1 MKNQF
6 YLNLKPDQF
15 QRRFGIKI
23 ETLKAMVSALENFKS
38 ENQKDKRGRRTILT
52 LEEQV
57 LVTLEYWREYRTY
70 FHIGTTWGVS
80 ESTICRIVTDIEST
94 LMKTGKFRIPGKK
107 ALLKDSD
114 YPEYVVMDV
123 TETTIERPKKKQ
135 KRYYSG
141 KKKCHTLKTQ
151 LVINQETKEIICTA
165 FGSGHCHDFN
175 LFKKSK
181 IHFHPETNSLQD
193 SGYQGIKDYHTN
205 SYIPRKKPKNGKLS
219 RIEKDYNRV
228 LAQERIVIEHVN
240 RSLKIFKILSSRYRN
255 RRRRYGLRCNLLSA
269 IYNYELALAAQI

>member
-6 YLNLKPDQF
+6 YLNLKPEQF

-23 ETLKAMVSALENFKS
+23 QTLKAMVNALQNFRLENP
-38 ENQKDKRGRRTILT
+38 KDRRGRRTILT

-57 LVTLEYWREYRTY
+57 LVALEYWREYRTY
-70 FHIGTTWGVS
+70 FHIGTSWGVS

-114 YPEYVVMDV
+114 YPEFVVMDV
-123 TETTIERPKKKQ
+123 TETAIERPKKKQ

-151 LVINQETKEIICTA
+151 LVINQETREIICTA
-165 FGSGHCHDFN
+165 FGPGHCHDFN

-181 IHFHPETNSLQD
+181 IYFHPETNSLQD
-193 SGYQGIKDYHTN
+193 SGYQGIKDYHPN

-219 RIEKDYNRV
+219 LLEKDYNRV
-228 LAQERIVIEHVN
+228 LAQERIMIEHVN

-269 IYNYELALAAQI
+269 IYNYELALGG

>member
-1 MKNQF
+1 M
-6 YLNLKPDQF
+6 
-15 QRRFGIKI
+15 
-23 ETLKAMVSALENFKS
+23 
-38 ENQKDKRGRRTILT
+38 
-52 LEEQV
+52 
-57 LVTLEYWREYRTY
+57 EYWREYRTY
-70 FHIGTTWGVS
+70 FHIGTSWGVS

-114 YPEYVVMDV
+114 FPEFVVMDV
-123 TETTIERPKKKQ
+123 TETAIERPKKKQ

-151 LVINQETKEIICTA
+151 LVINQETREIICTA
-165 FGSGHCHDFN
+165 FGPGHCHDFN

-181 IHFHPETNSLQD
+181 IYFHPETNSLQD
-193 SGYQGIKDYHTN
+193 SGYQGIKHYHPN
-205 SYIPRKKPKNGKLS
+205 SYIPRKKPKNGRLS
-219 RIEKDYNRV
+219 LLEKDYNRV
-228 LAQERIVIEHVN
+228 LAQERIMIEHVN

-269 IYNYELALAAQI
+269 IYNYELALGG

>member
-1 MKNQF
+1 MKNQS
-6 YLNLKPDQF
+6 YLNLKPEQF

-23 ETLKAMVSALENFKS
+23 QTLKAMVNALENFRL
-38 ENQKDKRGRRTILT
+38 ENPKDRRGRRTILT

-57 LVTLEYWREYRTY
+57 LVALEYWREYRTY
-70 FHIGTTWGVS
+70 FHIGTSWGVS

-94 LMKTGKFRIPGKK
+94 LMKTGKFGIPGKK

-114 YPEYVVMDV
+114 YPEFVVMDV
-123 TETTIERPKKKQ
+123 TETANERPKKKQ

-151 LVINQETKEIICTA
+151 LVINQETREIICTA
-165 FGSGHCHDFN
+165 FGPGHCHDFN

-181 IHFHPETNSLQD
+181 IYFHPEKNSLQD
-193 SGYQGIKDYHTN
+193 SGYQGIKDYHPN

-219 RIEKDYNRV
+219 RLEKDYNRV
-228 LAQERIVIEHVN
+228 LAQERIMIEHVN

-269 IYNYELALAAQI
+269 IYNYELSS